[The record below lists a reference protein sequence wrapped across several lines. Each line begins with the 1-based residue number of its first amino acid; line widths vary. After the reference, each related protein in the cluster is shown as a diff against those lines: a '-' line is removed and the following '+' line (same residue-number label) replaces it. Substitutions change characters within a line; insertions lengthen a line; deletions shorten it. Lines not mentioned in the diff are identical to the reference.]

1 MGPYWTKM
9 AQDGPKIGQ
18 DGRKMAEDAEHELED
33 AAQIVKMRFRS
44 DFGGQHEKKKSVKGP
59 SRGPDWRDARPCS
72 RLRLSGVGGI

>member
-33 AAQIVKMRFRS
+33 AAQIVKMRFRR
-44 DFGGQHEKKKSVKGP
+44 DFGG
-59 SRGPDWRDARPCS
+59 RR
-72 RLRLSGVGGI
+72 